1 MNKRVGNGTTRA
13 APKPG
18 PAAKLRAAPKRAKQ
32 PLRLQPGRSALFV
45 GSVEKAFQVL
55 EAFSDTHRLMSM
67 ADIARAASLDR
78 SATQRLVHTMEQ
90 LGYIRRV
97 PDSAQYGLASKVLR
111 LSYNYLRSRAII
123 DRASPYLLE
132 MTHSLGETSNLQEL
146 DGHDIIFLAR
156 FPGRHLVNVDFA
168 VGSRLP
174 AVFTASGR
182 AMLSKLGIAE
192 QRKIIGATPLVAIT
206 PQTEVDPATLLQR
219 IERAARQGYAIVQ
232 NQTVVGDISVA
243 AAITD
248 NRGMPIGAINIS
260 VPLTRWTVE
269 RAEEQLLPHVLL
281 AATSISQAKG
291 DR

>member
-1 MNKRVGNGTTRA
+1 MSSQPVTRM
-13 APKPG
+13 
-18 PAAKLRAAPKRAKQ
+18 RRQ
-32 PLRLQPGRSALFV
+32 PERSTLFV

-55 EAFSDTHRLMSM
+55 EAFRDAHRVMSM
-67 ADIARAASLDR
+67 AEIARAADLDR

-97 PDSAQYGLASKVLR
+97 PESALYALTSKVLR
-111 LSYNYLRSRAII
+111 LSYNYLRSREII
-123 DRASPYLLE
+123 DRAAPYLLE
-132 MTHSLGETSNLQEL
+132 MAHTLGETSNLQEL
-146 DGHDIIFLAR
+146 DGHEIVFLAR

-182 AMLSKLGIAE
+182 AMLSKFELAK
-192 QRKIIGATPLVAIT
+192 RKEIIRATPLVAVT
-206 PQTEVDPATLLQR
+206 PMTETDPKLLLDQ
-219 IERAARQGYAIVQ
+219 IETAARQGYAIVQ

-248 NRGMPIGAINIS
+248 HQGLPIGAINVS
-260 VPLTRWTVE
+260 VPATRWTIE

-291 DR
+291 GTG